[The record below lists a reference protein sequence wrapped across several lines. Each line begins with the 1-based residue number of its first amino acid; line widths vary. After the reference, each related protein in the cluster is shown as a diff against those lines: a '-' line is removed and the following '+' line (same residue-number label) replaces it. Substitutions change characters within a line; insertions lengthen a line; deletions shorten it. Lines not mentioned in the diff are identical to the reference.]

1 MVRISFFLG
10 QRKVSI
16 RNFVMK
22 FVNKII
28 MSICQLKTSADLCTM
43 LMS

>member
-22 FVNKII
+22 FVNKI
-28 MSICQLKTSADLCTM
+28 MSCQFAS
-43 LMS
+43 

>member
-1 MVRISFFLG
+1 MVRISFF

-22 FVNKII
+22 FVNKI
-28 MSICQLKTSADLCTM
+28 MSCQFAS
-43 LMS
+43 